1 MSLYSFS
8 SNKSGSAKST
18 AAKTKL
24 YTFSKQ
30 PTLTPEASIYANKN
44 VNNGGILGGIGYVGE
59 KIGLGALQGVEGAI
73 DFTTG
78 GVAKLLGLMGVEGA
92 NEFAENTFA
101 TDWLNYNHADDWY
114 NPSEGWKVAGDVG
127 SGIGTTLLASGT
139 TAAVAFATGGASLI
153 PTVAGLAVTGL
164 SAAGTSTKE
173 AYMESGNL
181 GGKEFAYGTVMGG
194 VEAGMEAIG
203 GKILGTGVSKVADA
217 AKSLLG
223 KSAKTVAKSGAKAF
237 AIDMAKE
244 FGSEAFEEGFSTFI
258 SPWVARATYDPNA
271 ENATAEEIAYSALVG
286 GLSGVVMG
294 GTTTGIVHGARTLS
308 GTIAEKQGK
317 TGTIMREAEVLSEE
331 GATTSKTAEAI
342 RETYGK
348 LKDNIDNG
356 GNKVNRRRLLGEL
369 NSYNKA
375 AVALSGMVKR
385 SGISTI
391 NNAEA
396 VAQKLA
402 TDGRYKII
410 DDKFTFVEDASKIP
424 EGATVR
430 DVTAEDITKGYN
442 ANAKDGIGEALKSN
456 EILRYIAASDAAGRF
471 MMGAKE
477 IEAAALKGEQVRT
490 EAEYNRLREEATAE
504 ERRAIANEIG
514 VEDINTTS
522 FEDFNAAVQS
532 YKESGKADSYVKK
545 AAKIEEM
552 KKLSETKAKSIPK
565 AIALADGNIQH
576 YADTNI
582 DIVIARDG
590 DSFIVYDY
598 KTGNYTR
605 SMTRAEVN
613 AMLAKNRVADV
624 TNTFS
629 QQKATESDIEAESD
643 AKAEATKLDNLAK
656 EKIKDYD
663 HLSKANR
670 LMVRDVIREALNK
683 GLSEADALTYAR
695 VSART
700 GLDISFDKQACYKGK
715 NEAGE
720 AIYHAGY
727 YDPDTNKIV
736 VNPDTKKKHTA
747 LLIHELS
754 HATRAYLGKD
764 NKIHYIFDDKAY
776 MKLSEDMQK
785 RIAEYYADQDTDVSK
800 AELMLDEATAYYAET
815 LFGTERAI
823 ELMLGEKPTLK
834 EKILSFFKGAAKD
847 YATDPKLA
855 REARKQLKA
864 FTKLF
869 NNFSARNFGKNAES
883 GEASSK
889 VNRRASFSSIAYS
902 FFGNENMT
910 SEEFVSHDYK
920 NTDGYKQYV
929 EQSVANMKQSR
940 KGMTEAAI
948 RKEVEKSIDGIV
960 QVAVAMKRAGYDI
973 HDNSQ
978 MRNAKD
984 TKNRL
989 LFSSLEPN
997 SDYFTS
1003 SDISTICDKRKN
1015 FAEIYDDIVKEEE
1028 RLGVPENK
1036 RFFKNVDNYFYIHKV
1051 LADKGLTQPCRE
1063 CYVES
1068 MRKNLAPM
1076 ANAFLELIRETDDG
1090 NTKNKQLYDKGK
1102 LKTGNAEK
1110 RIRVLELLDEYNK
1123 SANDITIEMLS
1134 TEDGLAQMKLQ
1145 MPELYEVFN
1154 SFYGQSKPKMP
1165 KGATPFRF
1173 GELSALLTDEHGKI
1187 KTKLVDQI
1195 ESTGG
1200 FRLQSYSDFQIQ
1212 NFVDVLQ
1219 VIYEA
1224 GTLGLTGHAYTK
1236 VPAFLDATKGTNL
1249 KRNISVFMYK
1259 DGNNWRVD
1267 RNDSFPY
1274 SLEEMY
1280 QLERDDKSGNTG
1292 IIVVSQNADNSAW
1305 IMANDLIAYGIPFHK
1320 SGLKM
1325 GVVRET
1331 IVREGGR
1338 EIKGYQNIKDH
1349 TKQQSE
1355 VYARTE
1361 GDHKALN
1368 KVKKGINI
1376 YEFWDFDNKRGLSKN
1391 KLIEKNLKAYINK
1404 CEELGYLPKF
1414 REYVMDNAAV
1424 LNATLKYAKEL
1435 GTVGKDATIDDISFK
1450 YKGYT
1455 IPYGYYKFLGD
1466 FSMFNTDGKASSH
1479 EVLSLANYD
1488 FDEAIKY
1495 FSNAEQLRR
1504 KEILQ
1509 QFANGEERQKYANST
1524 LNAEELTQIVEGK
1537 RKEVVNEIVYRSKGN
1552 IRAAM
1557 EENISDNKSTAYV
1570 KAKDVKAE
1578 NLIEFIA
1585 THKDLDYRLGEFV
1598 SPKFEKAIKRYGN
1611 LAHSRLYRGMEA
1623 AELDFIIENGYIK
1636 SNSSYNFADQQGQTR
1651 LAPDIKTAYSYATHF
1666 APTEIRKKFFEDGM
1680 PSYIVEIANFED
1692 LGIVNEDNIE
1702 SYTTK
1707 EIDKKYITR
1716 IIELTYDAKSEEV
1729 RASDITIDGMN
1740 NAKGKIHGV
1749 PEFVRDKVTGTI
1761 LFKHQDEN
1769 GIEDGKYI
1777 SEKNPD
1783 MLFDYKMVKEFEGK
1797 DFDFNAYIGI
1807 SGKESDLEPF
1817 TYPTKKYDES
1827 VENVSDLGYN
1837 KGDLFDPY
1845 SIKSSKIV
1853 KNLPHDFLRMLANKT
1868 SDMSDGETRIVYVSG
1883 YIFEANGY
1891 MQGDIISLYNNNTKK
1906 LLKGKESSYEQFNSD
1921 REITVL
1927 WSETVQNAKG
1937 GSSSNGSISQRS
1949 KSNADDKLLGIT
1961 SHSEVSRDNERVRQT
1976 TEATESKVNKR
1987 ASMDIDYLDA
1997 VNRGDMVTAQRMVD
2011 EAAETAGAMVLK
2023 SGTTK
2028 HYYHGTDAKFT
2039 SFAAEKARDG
2049 TYGFGFYFSPMKS
2062 KASQYGE
2069 LKDVYL
2075 MTNRIATRLSH
2086 SITADQVNAFLE
2098 KYDIDL
2104 NSTIL
2109 KYADSIEAWIAYKDD
2124 MSIMLDLERFVVSS
2138 MEVDIKQLLYDLVE
2152 TFDYDGVRQTNETVL
2167 WDNRLIKSADTVTYD
2182 DNGKVIP
2189 LSERFNSK
2197 SNDIRYSMDID
2208 IEASRS
2214 SIVMDMDKR
2223 YKPTKREAISDT
2235 ATQFQIQ
2242 FTNQQA
2248 GIEKVLK
2255 KNGYKAAEAL
2265 VQRARA
2271 AVNAADSMI
2280 GLEQY
2285 RIGAENTKDIVK
2297 VGEGLSQIMKPI
2309 ENATAIK
2316 DELKSLSKA
2325 EAEAKKQEY
2334 VSDFF
2339 TYLFHMHNIDRMSL
2353 KSKSEAELAA
2363 LQSDVDFLTEKVK
2376 DLTQKL
2382 QGATDKKEIRNAL
2395 LKTKAKLKEAQQKVN
2410 NFEVLEDKPVIGRA
2424 VDAQGNTV
2432 ITTVDD
2438 ADGYKVIPFTA
2449 DESKAI
2455 SDELLKR
2462 HPEFAKS
2469 AEGIWNYSK
2478 NLNQYR
2484 VDTGLITKEAFDR
2497 MQELY
2502 PHYVPT
2508 YREGSASGIA
2518 ALKGKYDVAVKS
2530 TVKGAKGSVRPLLR
2544 PDVIIARQTEE
2555 TVKAGAVNKLAST
2568 LYDVAAN
2575 TADVSVVS
2583 RSKAGMLVD
2592 YDPTQD
2598 KPKNNQVTFYK
2609 DGEKITMQVTSEVF
2623 EGFDGFNSQTSNV
2636 VVSTATAVNN
2646 LFKKLVT
2653 SYSPLFILRNA
2664 VRDLQDAG
2672 INTKYGRS
2680 FIKNYGVAFKEI
2692 QTNGKL
2698 WQLYRAMGGL
2708 NSSLFDFDKGYSTT
2722 ANKKG
2727 LPSKQGLKKILQSVE
2742 NANVVVEQLPRLAEF
2757 ISAINAGKS
2766 ADQAILDAAD
2776 VTTNFGR
2783 SGKLV
2788 RKLNKTFVPFL
2799 NPSVQG
2805 FSKIVRNVNDARKS
2819 VKGIITLLIK
2829 CILIGM
2835 VPMAIN
2841 SLIYDDDEDYA
2852 QLRENDKENNY
2863 LIKLPNGTFIKIPR
2877 GRVASVLAGAYN
2889 RTSQVIKGEDV
2900 DWGEYLENVST
2911 QVSPVDGGVPRDILS
2926 PIRDVLANK
2935 TWYGTDIENQSD
2947 ELVAPGE
2954 RYDESTSAIAKTVGG
2969 ILNISPKKINY
2980 LIDQYT
2986 GVAGDL
2992 ILPTTSNK
3000 ANKGYILGNTTID
3013 PTTQNKLSSS
3023 FYDALDQ
3030 ATYVKN
3036 SKSGK
3041 YTETDI
3047 AEAEAVYKY
3056 LNDIKSKVNELN
3068 KAKREINNSSE
3079 FSNSDKL
3086 ARINDI
3092 QILINEYYKQA
3103 LTDMSAFAA
3112 MYSTT
3117 DDIAEDGIYAGYIAT
3132 GVEEDTIKTLRYTE
3146 TLRQLYG
3153 AEQALSEYNKTV
3165 YEKSAVYNSLGLSY
3179 DKFYDFYFTTRGLE
3193 SDVDKDGETVS
3204 GSKRKKVVKALK
3216 KTKATKSEKVL
3227 MMYLAGYTVQDGDIA
3242 GVSASSAKRLVL
3254 NAIMKL
3260 DVSKEEK
3267 AEIAKNFGFK
3277 VKNGRIIKDF

>member
-1 MSLYSFS
+1 MAIISLS
-8 SNKSGSAKST
+8 SKKNVTKASDKSRLPGISGK
-18 AAKTKL
+18 
-24 YTFSKQ
+24 
-30 PTLTPEASIYANKN
+30 PTLSPAASIYASEQEK
-44 VNNGGILGGIGYVGE
+44 NNGGIPGGVGYFGE
-59 KIGLGALQGVEGAI
+59 KVGLGIIQGVEGVI
-73 DFTTG
+73 DYTTG
-78 GVAKLLGLMGVEGA
+78 GVAKLLGLAGVQGA
-92 NEFAENTFA
+92 NEFAEDTFA
-101 TDWLNYNHADDWY
+101 NDWLNYNHADDWY
-114 NPSEGWKVAGDVG
+114 NPSEGWKVAGDIGSGVG
-127 SGIGTTLLASGT
+127 STLLAVGT
-139 TAAVAFATGGASLI
+139 TAAVALATGGASLI

-173 AYMESGNL
+173 AYQESGNL
-181 GGKEFAYGTVMGG
+181 GGKEFGYGTVMGG
-194 VEAGMEAIG
+194 VEAGMEALG
-203 GKILGTGVSKVADA
+203 GKILGTGIGKTVDA
-217 AKSLLG
+217 VQSLLG

-237 AIDMAKE
+237 VADMAGE
-244 FGSEAFEEGFSTFI
+244 FASEAFEEGFSTFI
-258 SPWVARATYDPNA
+258 SPYVKRATYNPAA
-271 ENATAEEIAYSALVG
+271 ENASIEEIAYSALVG

-294 GTTTGIVHGARTLS
+294 GAQTGAVHGARTIS
-308 GTIAEKQGK
+308 GIKAEKQGK
-317 TGTIMREAEVLSEE
+317 TGTIMRDAEVLSEE
-331 GATTSKTAEAI
+331 GATPEKTAKAI
-342 RETYGK
+342 KETYDK
-348 LKDNIDNG
+348 LKTNIEKG
-356 GNKVNRRRLLGEL
+356 GNIVNRWRLQGEL
-369 NSYNKA
+369 QAYTTA
-375 AVALSGMVKR
+375 ASLSGAVKR
-385 SGISTI
+385 SAITTI
-391 NNAEA
+391 NSAEA
-396 VAQKLA
+396 VAQKLNA
-402 TDGRYKII
+402 DGRYKII
-410 DDKFTFVEDASKIP
+410 NDKFTFVEDASKIP

-430 DVTAEDITKGYN
+430 DITAEDITRGYD
-442 ANAKDGIGEALKSN
+442 ANAKDGIGKALKTN

-477 IEAAALKGEQVRT
+477 IEAATLRGEQVRN
-490 EAEYNRLREEATAE
+490 EAEYNRLREEASAE

-532 YKESGKADSYVKK
+532 YKESGKADTYARK

-552 KKLSETKAKSIPK
+552 KKLSDTKAKNLPK

-576 YADTNI
+576 YADANN
-582 DIVIARDG
+582 DIAIARDG
-590 DSFIVYDY
+590 DSFIIYDF

-613 AMLAKNRVADV
+613 AALAKGRV
-624 TNTFS
+624 TNVTDTFTE
-629 QQKATESDIEAESD
+629 QKATESDTKAESD
-643 AKAEATKLDNLAK
+643 AKAEATKLDALAK
-656 EKIKDYD
+656 DKIKDYD
-663 HLSKANR
+663 HLSKANK

-683 GLSEADALTYAR
+683 GLSEVDALTYAR

-715 NEAGE
+715 NKAG
-720 AIYHAGY
+720 ADVYYAGY

-736 VNPDTKKKHTA
+736 VNPETKKKHA
-747 LLIHELS
+747 SLLIHELS

-764 NKIHYIFDDKAY
+764 DKIHYIFDDKAY
-776 MKLSEDMQK
+776 TKISEDMQS
-785 RIAEYYADQDTDVSK
+785 RIVEHYADQDVDVSL
-800 AELMLDEATAYYAET
+800 AELILDESTAYYAEE
-815 LFGTERAI
+815 LFGTDRAI
-823 ELMLGEKPTLK
+823 DLLLGEKQTLK

-847 YATDPKLA
+847 YAADPKLA

-864 FTKLF
+864 FTRLF
-869 NNFSARNFGKNAES
+869 DNLSGRNFGRNAES
-883 GEASSK
+883 GVTASK

-902 FFGNENMT
+902 FFGDENMT
-910 SEEFVSHDYK
+910 SEEFVSRDFK
-920 NTDGYKQYV
+920 KTDGYKQYV
-929 EQSVANMKQSR
+929 EQSIANMKQSH

-948 RKEVEKSIDGIV
+948 RNEIEKSIDGIV

-973 HDNSQ
+973 HDTSK
-978 MRNAKD
+978 MRGAKD

-1076 ANAFLELIRETDDG
+1076 ANAFLELIRETDEG

-1102 LKTGNAEK
+1102 LKSGNAEK
-1110 RIRVLELLDEYNK
+1110 RIKVLELLNEYGK

-1212 NFVDVLQ
+1212 NYVDVLQ
-1219 VIYEA
+1219 VIFEA

-1376 YEFWDFDNKRGLSKN
+1376 YEFWDFDNKSGLTKN

-1488 FDEAIKY
+1488 FDEAVKY

-1537 RKEVVNEIVYRSKGN
+1537 RKEIVNEIVYRSKGN

-1557 EENISDNKSTAYV
+1557 EETSIKLSKEFSDYPYNMQTVIKDYINYFDTDVENFIEDALAETNKKRLEYMHYDFSNDLPENVIKDINAITGFDVSDYGISIN
-1570 KAKDVKAE
+1570 
-1578 NLIEFIA
+1578 
-1585 THKDLDYRLGEFV
+1585 GEGV
-1598 SPKFEKAIKRYGN
+1598 HHIKRRHGEHGKQD
-1611 LAHSRLYRGMEA
+1611 HSMRET
-1623 AELDFIIENGYIK
+1623 K
-1636 SNSSYNFADQQGQTR
+1636 
-1651 LAPDIKTAYSYATHF
+1651 DIA
-1666 APTEIRKKFFEDGM
+1666 
-1680 PSYIVEIANFED
+1680 
-1692 LGIVNEDNIE
+1692 
-1702 SYTTK
+1702 
-1707 EIDKKYITR
+1707 R
-1716 IIELTYDAKSEEV
+1716 I
-1729 RASDITIDGMN
+1729 
-1740 NAKGKIHGV
+1740 
-1749 PEFVRDKVTGTI
+1749 
-1761 LFKHQDEN
+1761 Q
-1769 GIEDGKYI
+1769 
-1777 SEKNPD
+1777 
-1783 MLFDYKMVKEFEGK
+1783 
-1797 DFDFNAYIGI
+1797 
-1807 SGKESDLEPF
+1807 
-1817 TYPTKKYDES
+1817 
-1827 VENVSDLGYN
+1827 
-1837 KGDLFDPY
+1837 
-1845 SIKSSKIV
+1845 
-1853 KNLPHDFLRMLANKT
+1853 
-1868 SDMSDGETRIVYVSG
+1868 YV
-1883 YIFEANGY
+1883 
-1891 MQGDIISLYNNNTKK
+1891 L
-1906 LLKGKESSYEQFNSD
+1906 
-1921 REITVL
+1921 
-1927 WSETVQNAKG
+1927 
-1937 GSSSNGSISQRS
+1937 
-1949 KSNADDKLLGIT
+1949 SNADKAVVTINSSGEIVKDHQYRN
-1961 SHSEVSRDNERVRQT
+1961 SDN
-1976 TEATESKVNKR
+1976 TESNVVSITKR
-1987 ASMDIDYLDA
+1987 I
-1997 VNRGDMVTAQRMVD
+1997 N
-2011 EAAETAGAMVLK
+2011 
-2023 SGTTK
+2023 
-2028 HYYHGTDAKFT
+2028 
-2039 SFAAEKARDG
+2039 G
-2049 TYGFGFYFSPMKS
+2049 TYYVICAVPDS
-2062 KASQYGE
+2062 
-2069 LKDVYL
+2069 
-2075 MTNRIATRLSH
+2075 
-2086 SITADQVNAFLE
+2086 NA
-2098 KYDIDL
+2098 K
-2104 NSTIL
+2104 
-2109 KYADSIEAWIAYKDD
+2109 K
-2124 MSIMLDLERFVVSS
+2124 MR
-2138 MEVDIKQLLYDLVE
+2138 
-2152 TFDYDGVRQTNETVL
+2152 
-2167 WDNRLIKSADTVTYD
+2167 IKSAYISKKEVNQEFDANNAPNATSMTNLD
-2182 DNGKVIP
+2182 ITSKPIIP
-2189 LSERFNSK
+2189 DSTAK
-2197 SNDIRYSMDID
+2197 SNTSDENSSKNSQGSGKRYSMDID
-2208 IEASRS
+2208 IEASRG
-2214 SIVMDMDKR
+2214 SIVMDLDKR
-2223 YKPTKREAISDT
+2223 YKPTKKEAISDIT
-2235 ATQFQIQ
+2235 TQYQIQ

-2255 KNGYKAAEAL
+2255 KNGYKDAEAL
-2265 VQRARA
+2265 VQQARA

-2285 RIGAENTKDIVK
+2285 RIGADKTEDIVK

-2316 DELKSLSKA
+2316 DELKTLSKA

-2339 TYLFHMHNIDRMSL
+2339 TYLFHMHNVDRMSL
-2353 KSKSEAELAA
+2353 KSKSEAELAT
-2363 LQSDVDFLTEKVK
+2363 LQSDVDDLTARFK

-2382 QGATDKKEIRNAL
+2382 QSATDKDAVRKEL
-2395 LKTKAKLKEAQQKVN
+2395 LKTTTKLKAAQKKVN
-2410 NFEVLEDKPVIGRA
+2410 DFEVLEDKPVIGRA
-2424 VDAQGNTV
+2424 VDDQGNTV

-2484 VDTGLITKEAFDR
+2484 VDTGLITKEDFDR

-2508 YREGSASGIA
+2508 YREGSANGIA

-2555 TVKAGAVNKLAST
+2555 TVKAGAINKLAST
-2568 LYDVAAN
+2568 LYDVAN
-2575 TADVSVVS
+2575 GTQDVAVVN
-2583 RSKAGMLVD
+2583 RSKAGTLVD

-2623 EGFDGFNSQTSNV
+2623 AGFDGFNSNTTNAV
-2636 VVSTATAVNN
+2636 MSTATAANN

-2680 FIKNYGVAFKEI
+2680 FIKNYLIAFKEI
-2692 QTNGKL
+2692 QTNGKY

-2708 NSSLFDFDKGYSTT
+2708 SSSLFDFDKGYSTT

-2742 NANVVVEQLPRLAEF
+2742 NANVIVEQLPRLAEF
-2757 ISAINAGKS
+2757 ISAINSGKS

-2788 RKLNKTFVPFL
+2788 RTLNRTFVPFL

-2841 SLIYDDDEDYA
+2841 SLIYDDDEEYK

-2863 LIKLPNGTFIKIPR
+2863 LIKLPDGTFLKIPR
-2877 GRVASVLAGAYN
+2877 GRVVSVLAGAYN
-2889 RTSQVIKGEDV
+2889 RTSQAIKGEDV

-2926 PIRDVLANK
+2926 PIRDVIANK

-2947 ELVAPGE
+2947 ELVSPGE
-2954 RYDESTSAIAKTVGG
+2954 RYDESTSAISKTIGG
-2969 ILNISPKKINY
+2969 ILNLSPKKINY
-2980 LIDQYT
+2980 LIDQYS

-2992 ILPTTSNK
+2992 ILPTTSSK
-3000 ANKGYILGNTTID
+3000 ANKGYLLGNTTID
-3013 PTTQNKLSSS
+3013 PVTQNKLSSS

-3036 SKSGK
+3036 STSGK
-3041 YTETDI
+3041 YTAEEI
-3047 AEAEAVYKY
+3047 SEAEAVYKY
-3056 LNDIKSKVNELN
+3056 LNDIKSKVNDLN
-3068 KAKREINNSSE
+3068 KAKREINSSSE
-3079 FSNSDKL
+3079 ISNNDKL
-3086 ARINDI
+3086 GRVNDI

-3103 LTDMSAFAA
+3103 LTDMSAFAT

-3117 DDIAEDGIYAGYIAT
+3117 DDISKEGIYADYIAT
-3132 GVEEDTIKTLRYTE
+3132 GVEEGTIKTLRYTE

-3153 AEQALSEYNKTV
+3153 AEQALSEYNKAV
-3165 YEKSAVYNSLGLSY
+3165 YEKSTVYNSLGLSY

-3242 GVSASSAKRLVL
+3242 GVSASNAKRILL
-3254 NAIMKL
+3254 NSIMKL

-3267 AEIAKNFGFK
+3267 AEIAKDFGFK

>member
-30 PTLTPEASIYANKN
+30 PTLTPEASIYANRN

-101 TDWLNYNHADDWY
+101 NDWLNYNHADDWY

-127 SGIGTTLLASGT
+127 SGIGTTLLAVGA
-139 TAAVAFATGGASLI
+139 TAAVAAATSGASLI

-442 ANAKDGIGEALKSN
+442 ANTKDGIGEALKTN

-477 IEAAALKGEQVRT
+477 IEAAALKGEQVRN
-490 EAEYNRLREEATAE
+490 EAEYNRLREEASAE

-522 FEDFNAAVQS
+522 FEDFNTAVQS
-532 YKESGKADSYVKK
+532 YKESGKADTYVKK

-576 YADTNI
+576 YADANI
-582 DIVIARDG
+582 DIAIARDG

-624 TNTFS
+624 KSENSKNIENLSSDEGTIFDEKKFSEKVLKENAKEILKMDNVAQLSGNEFSSSEPGTLKEKVLAFFNSFGNKVDTQEIGTVAVTQSSFRDDKAHGLTRNKVIAFKAVKEVLENGMVVDVYHPDEKPYLRITIAAPIQIATEKFYMGVMVQKDTQSNRMYLHDVITEKATSSFNTEPTTENGEGIRDKGHLYITNIL
-629 QQKATESDIEAESD
+629 QKALEVNRSDKNNSKNSSDIWQKGVTESDIKAESD
-643 AKAEATKLDNLAK
+643 AKAEATKLDALAK

-715 NEAGE
+715 NKAGE
-720 AIYHAGY
+720 DVYYAGY
-727 YDPDTNKIV
+727 YDPDANKIV
-736 VNPDTKKKHTA
+736 VNPETNKKHA
-747 LLIHELS
+747 SLLIHELS

-776 MKLSEDMQK
+776 TKISEDMQS
-785 RIAEYYADQDTDVSK
+785 RITSYYADQDVDVSK
-800 AELMLDEATAYYAET
+800 AELILDESTAYYAES
-815 LFGTERAI
+815 LFGTDRAI
-823 ELMLGEKPTLK
+823 DLLLGEKQTLK

-847 YATDPKLA
+847 YAADPKLA

-864 FTKLF
+864 FTRLF
-869 NNFSARNFGKNAES
+869 DNFSGRNFGRNAES
-883 GEASSK
+883 GVAKGSY
-889 VNRRASFSSIAYS
+889 RASMDIGGENVSVTVDEDKDLIAIHNLTEQNLLDTLNLGGFPMPSIAIIRKGQEHSKYGDIS
-902 FFGNENMT
+902 VIFGKETIDPKNSKYNKVYGGDAWTATYPRIEYKANAKVAKRINDKYYELEKKYGYDNVRAMYAYANELEERLNGLKGEEGLLEEIYDSTRMMQVYLLDIGKGRIETVTKEIRKEMTPSEVKMNEFFIKELG
-910 SEEFVSHDYK
+910 EEFIDAYK
-920 NTDGYKQYV
+920 TPSGASPFTYVKEYVKENEGRIKEAFTKYLTEEANIDPGVVEKIV
-929 EQSVANMKQSR
+929 EQYKPGDYAKLLRDAYRYRHEGAVTVKVEDDPKA
-940 KGMTEAAI
+940 TEAAI
-948 RKEVEKSIDGIV
+948 RKAADNEQYREWVDSLFKGAQEKTGIRNSKNYYDDYGNSRSWEQLHYENTIDNVIRVMREQVETGGQTIFSGNSIWGVAAKEYNSIDEVKTDKERLKKLPKEEYKAMAEELGGRLEKIAQSIKSDSESNVFIAVDNAMSLIV
-960 QVAVAMKRAGYDI
+960 DCVRECKTKASMLAYLKRYNKKATV
-973 HDNSQ
+973 
-978 MRNAKD
+978 K
-984 TKNRL
+984 TV
-989 LFSSLEPN
+989 
-997 SDYFTS
+997 
-1003 SDISTICDKRKN
+1003 
-1015 FAEIYDDIVKEEE
+1015 DDIVSLVRDIANMPTGYFEAKPRRAVDFSEIKMVE
-1028 RLGVPENK
+1028 LPETASDTLKAKLDENNIPYEFYGNTDQQRAEK
-1036 RFFKNVDNYFYIHKV
+1036 IDKLKNVRFSADIDTEAEIQYNNFGWVRANNV
-1051 LADKGLTQPCRE
+1051 LTP
-1063 CYVES
+1063 
-1068 MRKNLAPM
+1068 
-1076 ANAFLELIRETDDG
+1076 
-1090 NTKNKQLYDKGK
+1090 
-1102 LKTGNAEK
+1102 
-1110 RIRVLELLDEYNK
+1110 DEYNNFTTEFAK
-1123 SANDITIEMLS
+1123 AKTSSEYDFYITSRGEYMIAVGKAYGKHE
-1134 TEDGLAQMKLQ
+1134 GVKNKI
-1145 MPELYEVFN
+1145 VFA
-1154 SFYGQSKPKMP
+1154 
-1165 KGATPFRF
+1165 KG
-1173 GELSALLTDEHGKI
+1173 S
-1187 KTKLVDQI
+1187 I
-1195 ESTGG
+1195 ESP
-1200 FRLQSYSDFQIQ
+1200 
-1212 NFVDVLQ
+1212 
-1219 VIYEA
+1219 E
-1224 GTLGLTGHAYTK
+1224 
-1236 VPAFLDATKGTNL
+1236 
-1249 KRNISVFMYK
+1249 
-1259 DGNNWRVD
+1259 
-1267 RNDSFPY
+1267 
-1274 SLEEMY
+1274 
-1280 QLERDDKSGNTG
+1280 
-1292 IIVVSQNADNSAW
+1292 
-1305 IMANDLIAYGIPFHK
+1305 
-1320 SGLKM
+1320 
-1325 GVVRET
+1325 
-1331 IVREGGR
+1331 
-1338 EIKGYQNIKDH
+1338 
-1349 TKQQSE
+1349 
-1355 VYARTE
+1355 
-1361 GDHKALN
+1361 
-1368 KVKKGINI
+1368 
-1376 YEFWDFDNKRGLSKN
+1376 
-1391 KLIEKNLKAYINK
+1391 
-1404 CEELGYLPKF
+1404 
-1414 REYVMDNAAV
+1414 
-1424 LNATLKYAKEL
+1424 
-1435 GTVGKDATIDDISFK
+1435 
-1450 YKGYT
+1450 
-1455 IPYGYYKFLGD
+1455 
-1466 FSMFNTDGKASSH
+1466 
-1479 EVLSLANYD
+1479 
-1488 FDEAIKY
+1488 
-1495 FSNAEQLRR
+1495 
-1504 KEILQ
+1504 
-1509 QFANGEERQKYANST
+1509 
-1524 LNAEELTQIVEGK
+1524 
-1537 RKEVVNEIVYRSKGN
+1537 
-1552 IRAAM
+1552 
-1557 EENISDNKSTAYV
+1557 
-1570 KAKDVKAE
+1570 
-1578 NLIEFIA
+1578 
-1585 THKDLDYRLGEFV
+1585 
-1598 SPKFEKAIKRYGN
+1598 
-1611 LAHSRLYRGMEA
+1611 
-1623 AELDFIIENGYIK
+1623 
-1636 SNSSYNFADQQGQTR
+1636 
-1651 LAPDIKTAYSYATHF
+1651 
-1666 APTEIRKKFFEDGM
+1666 
-1680 PSYIVEIANFED
+1680 
-1692 LGIVNEDNIE
+1692 
-1702 SYTTK
+1702 
-1707 EIDKKYITR
+1707 ITR
-1716 IIELTYDAKSEEV
+1716 IIKISKYNETELDQV
-1729 RASDITIDGMN
+1729 RRDVYEIERAGIQQQT
-1740 NAKGKIHGV
+1740 KGI
-1749 PEFVRDKVTGTI
+1749 FKVYTR
-1761 LFKHQDEN
+1761 
-1769 GIEDGKYI
+1769 
-1777 SEKNPD
+1777 
-1783 MLFDYKMVKEFEGK
+1783 
-1797 DFDFNAYIGI
+1797 FDFGSYGNAG
-1807 SGKESDLEPF
+1807 SGLRQGQ
-1817 TYPTKKYDES
+1817 
-1827 VENVSDLGYN
+1827 GYN
-1837 KGDLFDPY
+1837 SQLGTNRGTGGKTAQTTSKGTR
-1845 SIKSSKIV
+1845 SSLTPVVHTFKDV
-1853 KNLPHDFLRMLANKT
+1853 RGKT
-1868 SDMSDGETRIVYVSG
+1868 KRVLKVNSE
-1883 YIFEANGY
+1883 Y
-1891 MQGDIISLYNNNTKK
+1891 MIEGDH
-1906 LLKGKESSYEQFNSD
+1906 
-1921 REITVL
+1921 
-1927 WSETVQNAKG
+1927 
-1937 GSSSNGSISQRS
+1937 RS
-1949 KSNADDKLLGIT
+1949 KYQPSI
-1961 SHSEVSRDNERVRQT
+1961 
-1976 TEATESKVNKR
+1976 EAAVEAENKR
-1987 ASMDIDYLDA
+1987 VLERERRKNKRFSMDTDYLDA
-1997 VNRGDMVTAQRMVD
+1997 VNRGDMETAQRMVD
-2011 EAAETAGAMVLK
+2011 EAAKKAGYAVRGFHATNAEFTEFDISK
-2023 SGTTK
+2023 TSDIN
-2028 HYYHGTDAKFT
+2028 YHGKGIYFT
-2039 SFAAEKARDG
+2039 N
-2049 TYGFGFYFSPMKS
+2049 
-2062 KASQYGE
+2062 SQ
-2069 LKDVYL
+2069 KDVESNYE
-2075 MTNRIATRLSH
+2075 NYEGP
-2086 SITADQVNAFLE
+2086 DPWQ
-2098 KYDIDL
+2098 K
-2104 NSTIL
+2104 
-2109 KYADSIEAWIAYKDD
+2109 IEAEAY
-2124 MSIMLDLERFVVSS
+2124 E
-2138 MEVDIKQLLYDLVE
+2138 LLYDKYGLSYEDTLTSDSEIIDKLNECYDEVIDKFKR
-2152 TFDYDGVRQTNETVL
+2152 TLRRITAYLKFDNPLIIGKREQVSDFDMSNYDGIIDKNVYENIGHSGMDEGTIHYVVL
-2167 WDNRLIKSADTVTYD
+2167 NPKNIKSADPVTYD
-2182 DNGKVIP
+2182 DDGNVIP
-2189 LSERFNSK
+2189 LSERFNPKK
-2197 SNDIRYSMDID
+2197 SDIRYSMDID
-2208 IEASRS
+2208 IEASRG
-2214 SIVMDMDKR
+2214 SIVMDLDKR
-2223 YKPTKREAISDT
+2223 YKPTKKEAISDIT
-2235 ATQFQIQ
+2235 TQYQIQ

-2255 KNGYKAAEAL
+2255 KNGYEAAEAL
-2265 VQRARA
+2265 VQQARA
-2271 AVNAADSMI
+2271 AGNAADSMI

-2285 RIGAENTKDIVK
+2285 RIGADKTEDIVK

-2309 ENATAIK
+2309 EDATAIK
-2316 DELKSLSKA
+2316 DELKTLSKA

-2339 TYLFHMHNIDRMSL
+2339 TYLFHMHNVDRMSL
-2353 KSKSEAELAA
+2353 KSKSEAELAT
-2363 LQSDVDFLTEKVK
+2363 LQSEVDDLTARFK

-2382 QGATDKKEIRNAL
+2382 QSATDKDAVRKEL
-2395 LKTKAKLKEAQQKVN
+2395 LKTTTKLKAAQMKVN
-2410 NFEVLEDKPVIGRA
+2410 DFEVLEDKPVIGRA
-2424 VDAQGNTV
+2424 VDDQGNTV

-2469 AEGIWNYSK
+2469 AEEIWNYSK

-2484 VDTGLITKEAFDR
+2484 LDTGLITKEAFDR

-2508 YREGSASGIA
+2508 YREGSANGIA

-2568 LYDVAAN
+2568 LYDVAKG
-2575 TADVSVVS
+2575 TQDVAVVS
-2583 RSKAGMLVD
+2583 RSKAGTLVD

-2623 EGFDGFNSQTSNV
+2623 AGFDGFNSNTTNAV
-2636 VVSTATAVNN
+2636 MSTATKANN

-2680 FIKNYGVAFKEI
+2680 FIKNYGIAFKEI
-2692 QTNGKL
+2692 QTNGKY
-2698 WQLYRAMGGL
+2698 WQLYRAKGGL
-2708 NSSLFDFDKGYSTT
+2708 SSSLFDFEKGYSTT

-2727 LPSKQGLKKILQSVE
+2727 LPTEQGLKKILQSVE
-2742 NANVVVEQLPRLAEF
+2742 NANVIVEQLPRLAEF
-2757 ISAINAGKS
+2757 ISAIKSGKS
-2766 ADQAILDAAD
+2766 ADQAILNAAD

-2788 RKLNKTFVPFL
+2788 RTLNRTFVPFL

-2841 SLIYDDDEDYA
+2841 SLIYDDDEEYK

-2863 LIKLPNGTFIKIPR
+2863 LIKLPDGTFLKIPR
-2877 GRVASVLAGAYN
+2877 GRVVSVLAGAYN
-2889 RTSQVIKGEDV
+2889 RTSQAIKGEDV

-2926 PIRDVLANK
+2926 PIRDVIANK

-2969 ILNISPKKINY
+2969 ILNLSPKKINY

-3000 ANKGYILGNTTID
+3000 ANKGYLLGNTTID
-3013 PTTQNKLSSS
+3013 PVTQNKLSSS

-3036 SKSGK
+3036 STSGK
-3041 YTETDI
+3041 YTAEEI

-3056 LNDIKSKVNELN
+3056 LNDIKSKVNDLN
-3068 KAKREINNSSE
+3068 KAKREINSSSE
-3079 FSNSDKL
+3079 ISNNDKL
-3086 ARINDI
+3086 GRVNDI

-3103 LTDMSAFAA
+3103 LTDMSAFAT

-3132 GVEEDTIKTLRYTE
+3132 GVKEDTIKTLRYTE

-3153 AEQALSEYNKTV
+3153 AEQALSEYNKAV